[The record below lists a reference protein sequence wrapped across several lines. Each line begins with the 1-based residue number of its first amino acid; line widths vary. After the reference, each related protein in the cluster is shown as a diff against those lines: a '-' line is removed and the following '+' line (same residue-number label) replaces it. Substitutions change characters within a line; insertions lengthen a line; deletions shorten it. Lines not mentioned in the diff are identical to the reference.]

1 MVVVVEDG
9 PRIRVSG
16 SEFVQTL
23 THVTLLFNEAPT
35 LTIVFRHG
43 SYHLPLHLST
53 ETKWH
58 FLAQCHSSDLAFYT
72 NLRISNMTL
81 APHGDTPWNFQSQ
94 LART

>member
-9 PRIRVSG
+9 PRIRVGG
-16 SEFVQTL
+16 SEFVQTP
-23 THVTLLFNEAPT
+23 THVTLLFNKAPT

-58 FLAQCHSSDLAFYT
+58 FLAQSEIMPFLRLGLLHHPSDF
-72 NLRISNMTL
+72 
-81 APHGDTPWNFQSQ
+81 
-94 LART
+94 

>member
-9 PRIRVSG
+9 PRIRVV
-16 SEFVQTL
+16 FVQTP
-23 THVTLLFNEAPT
+23 THVTLLRKMFNEAPT

-58 FLAQCHSSDLAFYT
+58 FLAQSEIMPFLRLGLLYHPSDF
-72 NLRISNMTL
+72 
-81 APHGDTPWNFQSQ
+81 
-94 LART
+94 